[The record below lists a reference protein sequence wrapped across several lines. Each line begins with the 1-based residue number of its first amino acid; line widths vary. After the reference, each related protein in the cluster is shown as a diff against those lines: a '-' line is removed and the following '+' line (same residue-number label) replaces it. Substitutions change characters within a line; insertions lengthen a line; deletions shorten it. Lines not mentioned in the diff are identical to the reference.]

1 MAQKQILR
9 LLDANLNRAK
19 EALRVIEDI
28 ARFILD
34 DRLLTYRIKGIRHGI
49 TEAAKS
55 SGFYRK
61 NASIAARSVKTDVGK
76 TDIVSEVKRNN
87 YNDIFFANFQ
97 RAKESARCLEEFF
110 KLYDIKSAKIF
121 KKLRYK
127 LYDIEKTAAK
137 KISR

>member
-1 MAQKQILR
+1 MQKKILR

-34 DRLLTYRIKGIRHGI
+34 DKSLTYRIKDIRHGI

-55 SGFYRK
+55 SGIYKK

-76 TDIVSEVKRNN
+76 TDIISEVKRND
-87 YNDIFFANFQ
+87 YSDIFFANFQ
-97 RAKESARCLEEFF
+97 RAKESTRCLEEFF
-110 KLYDIKSAKIF
+110 KLYDIKAAKF
-121 KKLRYK
+121 LKKLRYK
-127 LYDIEKTAAK
+127 LYAVEKIAAK
-137 KISR
+137 KISH